1 MPKAEPLFRCF
12 TARCDGS
19 ACHVR
24 LSGARVPPTL
34 PSATLIPAASYA
46 YATVGRYTAAIV
58 MQTSMQTSR
67 NAKHNTAT
75 SDSAT
80 AQNYLFII
88 VPPK

>member
-24 LSGARVPPTL
+24 RCGAQVPPTL

-46 YATVGRYTAAIV
+46 YATVGRYTAAIA

-67 NAKHNTAT
+67 SKPAPM
-75 SDSAT
+75 
-80 AQNYLFII
+80 F
-88 VPPK
+88 

>member
-46 YATVGRYTAAIV
+46 YATVGSYTAAIA

-67 NAKHNTAT
+67 SKPAPM
-75 SDSAT
+75 
-80 AQNYLFII
+80 F
-88 VPPK
+88 